1 MPVNIHAPYRS
12 GLDLGRTS
20 QGTWLILLER
30 DGRIFDDD
38 FFDVAFAGGEQRRA
52 GASVRLGA
60 EETLAWRL
68 KKPEL
73 IGGAQEPVC
82 DTPLNRSRQGNRGR
96 FGTAELATSLAR
108 GILVQWYCVPSALVH
123 SAVH

>member
-1 MPVNIHAPYRS
+1 MAGSSVT
-12 GLDLGRTS
+12 TS
-20 QGTWLILLER
+20 STY
-30 DGRIFDDD
+30 
-38 FFDVAFAGGEQRRA
+38 VAFAGGEQRRA
-52 GASVRLGA
+52 DASVRLGA
-60 EETLAWRL
+60 EETLAAE
-68 KKPEL
+68 EL